1 MPFTLLFCLSS
12 KPSCHAA
19 MLCVL
24 CDSVVSRLVFLR
36 AVAARSSSN
45 ETEAHAIRTR
55 QSPVRVHES
64 DEKLVATAQA
74 GSPEAFEELVR
85 RTSRLVYVRLYLD
98 LGDPHEAE
106 DLTQETFLLAY
117 RSLDRLNEPGQFR
130 SWLCAIADNARI
142 DAGRHERRQKRAAPP
157 RSPAEALGE
166 VAGKTMAPDA
176 EAERRERREQVLTTV
191 RSLPE
196 DYRLPVMLRYFA
208 GADYGTIETQLGM
221 TNGALRG
228 MLHRGLKLLR
238 DKLEAQGIFGE

>member
-1 MPFTLLFCLSS
+1 MRRQPTRTNL
-12 KPSCHAA
+12 
-19 MLCVL
+19 
-24 CDSVVSRLVFLR
+24 
-36 AVAARSSSN
+36 
-45 ETEAHAIRTR
+45 AIPR
-55 QSPVRVHES
+55 VRVHES
-64 DEKLVATAQA
+64 DDKLVAQAQT
-74 GSPEAFEELVR
+74 GSRSAFEELIR

-117 RSLDRLNEPGQFR
+117 RSLDQLKEPGQFR
-130 SWLCAIADNARI
+130 GWLCTIADRARI

-157 RSPAEALGE
+157 RSPAEALGD
-166 VAGKTMAPDA
+166 VPGKVMGPDA

-196 DYRLPVMLRYFA
+196 DYRLPVMLRYFG
-208 GADYGTIETQLGM
+208 GADYAAIETQLGM

-238 DKLEAQGIFGE
+238 EKLEAQGIFGE

>member
-1 MPFTLLFCLSS
+1 VVNLFG
-12 KPSCHAA
+12 
-19 MLCVL
+19 
-24 CDSVVSRLVFLR
+24 FLR
-36 AVAARSSSN
+36 AYCPDPSSN
-45 ETEAHAIRTR
+45 ETKAHAIGIRHPT
-55 QSPVRVHES
+55 VRVLKTDDS
-64 DEKLVATAQA
+64 LIAAAQA
-74 GSPEAFEELVR
+74 GSPEAFEELVL

-117 RSLDRLNEPGQFR
+117 RSLDKLKDRGQFR

-142 DAGRHERRQKRAAPP
+142 DAGRAERRQKRAAPP
-157 RSPAEALGE
+157 RSPAEALGA
-166 VAGKTMAPDA
+166 VAGKTMPPDA

-221 TNGALRG
+221 SNGALRG

-238 DKLEAQGIFGE
+238 EKLEAQGIFGA

>member
-1 MPFTLLFCLSS
+1 MRRQPTRTNL
-12 KPSCHAA
+12 
-19 MLCVL
+19 
-24 CDSVVSRLVFLR
+24 
-36 AVAARSSSN
+36 
-45 ETEAHAIRTR
+45 AIPR
-55 QSPVRVHES
+55 VRVHES
-64 DEKLVATAQA
+64 DDKLVATAQT
-74 GSPEAFEELVR
+74 GSPEAFDELVR

-117 RSLDRLNEPGQFR
+117 RSLDQLKEPGQFR
-130 SWLCAIADNARI
+130 GWLCTIADRARI

-157 RSPAEALGE
+157 RSPAEALGD

-196 DYRLPVMLRYFA
+196 DYRLPVMLRYFG

-238 DKLEAQGIFGE
+238 EKLEAQGIFGA